1 MDPRL
6 EWSKKKQLPTKT
18 SKGVAGDD
26 YLQTK
31 MSTSDLFKGETLTR
45 YFTDLQK
52 SKISGRKPP
61 PRPPIKG
68 RLTQRRPTSQL
79 SNLKEVIDVP
89 SIFSEE
95 DLDLEIKIKN
105 ILRVLAIVLSLLAI
119 ILAGFKIIVGRDLIP
134 VISTNVLLIILISLA
149 ALSGAIYLIL

>member
-1 MDPRL
+1 MSSYSN
-6 EWSKKKQLPTKT
+6 WSYKEKPPTKT
-18 SKGVAGDD
+18 SKGLDD

-31 MSTSDLFKGETLTR
+31 MSTSEPFQGQSLTR
-45 YFTDLQK
+45 YLEDLK
-52 SKISGRKPP
+52 ISKISGRKPP

-68 RLTQRRPTSQL
+68 KLTQRPTSQL

-95 DLDLEIKIKN
+95 DLEIEIKIKN

-149 ALSGAIYLIL
+149 ALSGVIYLIL